1 MHSNYHGRSM
11 EEINALEAKEAEE
24 DKLRELWKQ
33 KIWAASEEAEEEEEE
48 DELQP
53 WYCSH
58 LSSDCFFADVSFIC
72 IANIVYACLL
82 YNSFA

>member
-33 KIWAASEEAEEEEEE
+33 KIWAALEEAEEEEEE